1 MPIEIDGQTYFR
13 TAEVCDNVGISR
25 STLYRWL
32 KGGILEM
39 SYRDRRGWRMLT
51 EDDLNR
57 IQVEVKK
64 IEVEYTALGGRNGRC

>member
-1 MPIEIDGQTYFR
+1 
-13 TAEVCDNVGISR
+13 
-25 STLYRWL
+25 
-32 KGGILEM
+32 M